1 MAEPNRAEPSIAEPN
16 KADLNELLDKYASDD
31 GFNGTV
37 LIARNGKIIIR
48 KSYGLANV
56 ELGVPN
62 NPSLTYRVGSVT
74 KPFTA
79 TLTFALIEKG
89 QLRLDGTLGEYLP
102 DLYAGTVVAD
112 VTLAQLLSHI
122 SGITDVPQRFEDPF
136 YQTTARMTFEP
147 KQYAKEWIKPEL
159 VEQPGTRWRY
169 NNNAFLL
176 VGAIISEVTGKSY
189 AANMQEH
196 VFGPAGMTSSG
207 VANKDDVVPGLANGY
222 ARDEDENPVKPLYMD
237 PGVFYAAAGIYSTAE
252 DMLRFDQ
259 ALYGNK
265 IMSEA
270 QRKLMHSP
278 QVPFYA
284 YGWGVGS
291 YDLPDGSKLPV
302 VEHTGSVPGY
312 QSNYVHSERN
322 RDFVF
327 VVSNYWQGSLVQGMG
342 RDLMEVLNGK
352 PPKKIADLLLP
363 ALESDGLSA
372 MIAAYEGLGETA
384 ADYDL
389 GESAMNKFGYTL
401 VGDKNLAAAITVFEW
416 NVAAYPAS
424 ANAHDSLGEAYRATG
439 RNAEALASY
448 RRALELDPESESAKT
463 NIAELEAGSK

>member
-1 MAEPNRAEPSIAEPN
+1 MAEPN
-16 KADLNELLDKYASDD
+16 KVDLDELLDKYANED

-37 LIARNGKIIIR
+37 VIARDGKIITS

-62 NPSLTYRVGSVT
+62 NPSLAYRVGSVT
-74 KPFTA
+74 KPLTA

-102 DLYAGTVVAD
+102 DLYAGTAIAN
-112 VTLAQLLSHI
+112 VTLGQLLSHS
-122 SGITDVPQRFEDPF
+122 SGIVDVPQRFEDPF
-136 YQTTARMTFEP
+136 YRTTARMSFEP

-159 VEQPGTRWRY
+159 VEEPGTKWRY

-189 AANMQEH
+189 AAAMQEH

-207 VANKDDVVPGLANGY
+207 VANTVDIVPGLATGY
-222 ARDEDENPVKPLYMD
+222 ARDKDGNPVKPLYFD
-237 PGVFYAAAGIYSTAE
+237 PSVFYAAAGVYSTAE
-252 DMLRFDQ
+252 DMLRFDR
-259 ALYGNK
+259 ALYGNE

-270 QRKLMHSP
+270 QRNLMHSA
-278 QVPFYA
+278 QVRIYA

-291 YDLPDGSKLPV
+291 YDLPDGSKLAV

-312 QSNYVHSERN
+312 QSNYVRSERN

-352 PPKKIADLLLP
+352 PPRKITELLLP
-363 ALESDGLSA
+363 ALESGGLPA
-372 MIAAYEGLGETA
+372 MIAAYDG
-384 ADYDL
+384 L
-389 GESAMNKFGYTL
+389 GESAVDYNRSEKIMNDFGYRL
-401 VGDKNLAAAITVFEW
+401 VGEKNLAAAIAVFEW
-416 NVAAYPAS
+416 NVAAYPDS
-424 ANAHDSLGEAYRATG
+424 ANTHDSLGESYRAAG
-439 RNAEALASY
+439 RNSEALVSY
-448 RRALELDPESESAKT
+448 YRSLELNPESESAKT
-463 NIAELEAGSK
+463 NIAEMQAGTE